1 MAWPSGFRSANRC
14 NSAHAG
20 PIPGASVPDQSQTTG
35 PSKTAG
41 RFFSSSS
48 TAAIAASDQLPRS
61 CRRQLEPCRSSAS
74 RVMGRWLSDSSAIC
88 YQEEMH
94 NDPLLQI
101 LILLAASI
109 CVVAGVRKLKLPAIL
124 GYLVVGMLLGPHA
137 LSLAVDNET
146 TQLLADFGVVFLVF
160 TLGLEFSL
168 PRLVAMRWEVL
179 GVGGAQVLITTGVV
193 AAIVLAVFHTAPA
206 IAVVIGGAVAMSS
219 TAIIIS
225 QLTEQSEN
233 NRTHGR
239 VSVAICLFQDLS
251 FPLFL
256 ALISALAG
264 GGAGADLQQIA
275 AAVGSGV
282 LALLLVLAAGRW
294 LLRPLFLLIASV
306 RSAELFSLAVLL
318 AVLASAWATHKVG
331 LSLALGAFLAG
342 MMLAETEFRH
352 QVEATIRSYKEVL
365 LGLFFITVG
374 MLLDVR
380 LLFRDLALVTALL
393 IGMLVLKAAVVTL
406 VAEPA
411 TKSWF
416 KSLRT
421 GVVVA
426 QGGEFGFALLTLSLR
441 HELLDP
447 AIVQP
452 LLAATVL
459 SMVLSP
465 LLIRQNRRITR
476 TLLRESGRPTTA
488 ALRETQ
494 ATLAVAE
501 REHVVI
507 CGFGRVGQN
516 IARGL
521 EQTGFEY
528 LALDVDPY
536 RIRVGRQA
544 GDPVI
549 YGDAGQVKVLEN
561 VGLNRANCIVI
572 TFADP
577 EVALRILRSV
587 RELRIDVPVLVRT
600 QDDSKL
606 EELQKAGATEVV
618 PETFEAALML
628 LSHLLLLLKLPVPR
642 VIRTVNDIR
651 SDRYGMLR
659 QYFPAAGAEPLDDSH
674 AFREELH
681 SVILPPH
688 AWAVGRSIAELAARG
703 ARASVSAVR
712 RDGIVGR
719 EPSADPLLKEGD
731 VVVVCGTPEDVEH
744 AETLLLM
751 G

>member
-1 MAWPSGFRSANRC
+1 
-14 NSAHAG
+14 
-20 PIPGASVPDQSQTTG
+20 
-35 PSKTAG
+35 
-41 RFFSSSS
+41 
-48 TAAIAASDQLPRS
+48 
-61 CRRQLEPCRSSAS
+61 
-74 RVMGRWLSDSSAIC
+74 MG
-88 YQEEMH
+88 H

-101 LILLAASI
+101 LILLTASV
-109 CVVAGVRKLKLPAIL
+109 CVVAAVRKLALPAIL
-124 GYLVVGMLLGPHA
+124 GYLAVGMLLGPHA
-137 LSLAVDNET
+137 LALAADNET

-179 GVGGAQVLITTGVV
+179 GVGGAQVLITTGII
-193 AAIVLAVFHTAPA
+193 AAGVSLLFDVAPA
-206 IAVVIGGAVAMSS
+206 VAVVIGGALAMSS
-219 TAIIIS
+219 TAIIIA

-239 VSVAICLFQDLS
+239 LAVAICLFQDLS
-251 FPLFL
+251 FPLLL
-256 ALISALAG
+256 ALVSALSG
-264 GGAGADLQQIA
+264 GGRAADAAHILSAIGIA
-275 AAVGSGV
+275 A
-282 LALLLVLAAGRW
+282 LALLVVLAAGRW
-294 LLRPLFLLIASV
+294 LLRPLFLMIASV

-318 AVLASAWATHKVG
+318 AVLASAWATHAAG

-352 QVEATIRSYKEVL
+352 QIEATIRSYREVL

-374 MLLDVR
+374 MLLDVG
-380 LLFRDLALVTALL
+380 LLLRDLPVVTAILL
-393 IGMLVLKAAVVTL
+393 GMLLLKAAVVAV

-421 GVVVA
+421 GVIVA
-426 QGGEFGFALLTLSLR
+426 QGGEFGFALLILLLR
-441 HELLDP
+441 RELLDP
-447 AIVQP
+447 GVVQP

-465 LLIRQNRRITR
+465 LIIRHNRRITR
-476 TLLRESGRPTTA
+476 IILRESGNPQTEAMRHE
-488 ALRETQ
+488 RS
-494 ATLAVAE
+494 TLAAAE

-516 IARGL
+516 IARVL

-528 LALDVDPY
+528 IALDVDPY
-536 RIRVGRQA
+536 RIRTGRQV
-544 GDPVI
+544 GDPVV

-561 VGLNRANCIVI
+561 VGVAHASVVVI
-572 TFADP
+572 TFANPD
-577 EVALRILRSV
+577 VALRILRSV
-587 RELRIDVPVLVRT
+587 RELRPDVPILVRT
-600 QDDSKL
+600 QDDTKL
-606 EELQKAGATEVV
+606 EELQAAGATEVV
-618 PETFEAALML
+618 PETFEASLML
-628 LSHLLLLLKLPVPR
+628 LSHLLLLVKLPVGR

-651 SDRYGMLR
+651 SHRYQMLR
-659 QYFPAAGAEPLDDSH
+659 QYFRAEGAEHLDESH

-688 AWAVGRSIAELAARG
+688 AWAVGRSITDLTLRG
-703 ARASVSAVR
+703 SQATVNAVR

-719 EPSADPLLKEGD
+719 EPGPDTVFKEGD
-731 VVVVCGTPEDVEH
+731 VVVVYGTPEAVEH

>member
-1 MAWPSGFRSANRC
+1 
-14 NSAHAG
+14 
-20 PIPGASVPDQSQTTG
+20 
-35 PSKTAG
+35 
-41 RFFSSSS
+41 
-48 TAAIAASDQLPRS
+48 
-61 CRRQLEPCRSSAS
+61 
-74 RVMGRWLSDSSAIC
+74 MG
-88 YQEEMH
+88 H

-101 LILLAASI
+101 LILLAASV
-109 CVVAGVRKLKLPAIL
+109 CVVAAVRKLALPAIL
-124 GYLVVGMLLGPHA
+124 GYLAVGMLLGPHA
-137 LSLAVDNET
+137 LSLAADNET

-193 AAIVLAVFHTAPA
+193 AAGAILFFDVAPA
-206 IAVVIGGAVAMSS
+206 VAVLIGGAVAMSS
-219 TAIIIS
+219 TAIIIA

-239 VSVAICLFQDLS
+239 LAVAICLFQDLS
-251 FPLFL
+251 FPLLL
-256 ALISALAG
+256 ALLSALSG
-264 GGAGADLQQIA
+264 G
-275 AAVGSGV
+275 VGSVDAAHILGAIGV
-282 LALLLVLAAGRW
+282 ATLALLLVLAAGRW
-294 LLRPLFLLIASV
+294 LLRPLFLMIASV

-318 AVLASAWATHKVG
+318 AVLASAWATQAVG

-352 QVEATIRSYKEVL
+352 QVEATIRSYREVL

-374 MLLDVR
+374 MLLDVG
-380 LLFRDLALVTALL
+380 LLLRDLPVVLAILL
-393 IGMLVLKAAVVTL
+393 GMLLLKAAVVAV
-406 VAEPA
+406 VAKPA

-421 GVVVA
+421 GVIVA
-426 QGGEFGFALLTLSLR
+426 QGGEFGFALLILLLR
-441 HELLDP
+441 NSLLDP
-447 AIVQP
+447 AVAQP

-465 LLIRQNRRITR
+465 LIIRHNRRITR
-476 TLLRESGRPTTA
+476 VILRESGNPQTEAMRQERVTLSA
-488 ALRETQ
+488 AD
-494 ATLAVAE
+494 

-516 IARGL
+516 IARVL
-521 EQTGFEY
+521 EQSGFEY
-528 LALDVDPY
+528 IALDVDPY
-536 RIRVGRQA
+536 RIRTGRQA
-544 GDPVI
+544 GDPVV

-561 VGLNRANCIVI
+561 VGLAHASVVVI
-572 TFADP
+572 TFANPD
-577 EVALRILRSV
+577 VALRILRAV
-587 RELRIDVPVLVRT
+587 RELRADVPILVRT
-600 QDDSKL
+600 QDDTKL
-606 EELQKAGATEVV
+606 TELQAAGATEVV
-618 PETFEAALML
+618 PETFEASLML
-628 LSHLLLLLKLPVPR
+628 LSHLLLLVKLPVGA

-651 SDRYGMLR
+651 SHRYSMLR
-659 QYFPAAGAEPLDDSH
+659 QYFRDAYAEHLDQTH

-688 AWAVGRSIAELAARG
+688 AWAVGRSITDLKERG
-703 ARASVSAVR
+703 SEVTVNAVR

-719 EPSADPLLKEGD
+719 DPGPDTVFKEGD
-731 VVVVCGTPEDVEH
+731 VVVVYGTPEAVEH

>member
-1 MAWPSGFRSANRC
+1 
-14 NSAHAG
+14 
-20 PIPGASVPDQSQTTG
+20 
-35 PSKTAG
+35 
-41 RFFSSSS
+41 
-48 TAAIAASDQLPRS
+48 
-61 CRRQLEPCRSSAS
+61 
-74 RVMGRWLSDSSAIC
+74 MG
-88 YQEEMH
+88 Q

-101 LILLAASI
+101 LILLAASV
-109 CVVAGVRKLKLPAIL
+109 CVVAAVRKLALPAIL
-124 GYLVVGMLLGPHA
+124 GYLAVGMLLGPHA
-137 LSLAVDNET
+137 LALAAGNET

-179 GVGGAQVLITTGVV
+179 GVGGAQVLVTTSVV
-193 AAIVLAVFHTAPA
+193 AAVVSAVFHAAPA
-206 IAVVIGGAVAMSS
+206 VAVVIGGAVAMSS

-239 VSVAICLFQDLS
+239 LSVAICLFQDLS
-251 FPLFL
+251 FRLFL

-264 GGAGADLQQIA
+264 GGAGADIEQIA
-275 AAVGSGV
+275 AAVGSAV

-318 AVLASAWATHKVG
+318 AVLSSAWATHAVG

-380 LLFRDLALVTALL
+380 LLFRDLGLVTLLL
-393 IGMLVLKAAVVTL
+393 ICMLLLKAAVVTL
-406 VAEPA
+406 VSEPA
-411 TKSWF
+411 TKNWF

-476 TLLRESGRPTTA
+476 TLLGESGSPTTA
-488 ALRETQ
+488 SLRETQ

-501 REHVVI
+501 RDHVVI

-516 IARGL
+516 IARVL
-521 EQTGFEY
+521 EQTGFEFI
-528 LALDVDPY
+528 ALDLDAY
-536 RIRVGRQA
+536 RIRLGRQA

-549 YGDAGQVKVLEN
+549 YGDASQVKVLEN
-561 VGLNRANCIVI
+561 VGVARASCVVI
-572 TFADP
+572 TFANP
-577 EVALRILRSV
+577 ELALRILRSV
-587 RELRIDVPVLVRT
+587 RELRPTVPILVRT

-606 EELQKAGATEVV
+606 EELQAAGATEVV
-618 PETFEAALML
+618 PETFEASLML
-628 LSHLLLLLKLPVPR
+628 LSHLLLLLKVPVPR
-642 VIRTVNDIR
+642 VIRTINGIR
-651 SDRYGMLR
+651 SHRYGMLR
-659 QYFPAAGAEPLDDSH
+659 QYFRAADDELLDDSH
-674 AFREELH
+674 AYREELH

-703 ARASVSAVR
+703 SNASVSAVR

-719 EPSADPLLKEGD
+719 EPAPDTLLKEGD
-731 VVVVCGTPEDVEH
+731 VVVMCGTPEAVEH

>member
-1 MAWPSGFRSANRC
+1 M
-14 NSAHAG
+14 
-20 PIPGASVPDQSQTTG
+20 VQ
-35 PSKTAG
+35 
-41 RFFSSSS
+41 
-48 TAAIAASDQLPRS
+48 
-61 CRRQLEPCRSSAS
+61 
-74 RVMGRWLSDSSAIC
+74 
-88 YQEEMH
+88 

-101 LILLAASI
+101 LLLLTASV
-109 CVVAGVRKLKLPAIL
+109 CVVAGVRKLKLPAIV
-124 GYLVVGMLLGPHA
+124 GYLAVGMLLGPHA
-137 LSLAVDNET
+137 FALAADNET
-146 TQLLADFGVVFLVF
+146 THLLADFGVVFLVF

-179 GVGGAQVLITTGVV
+179 GVGGAQVLITTGIV
-193 AAIVLAVFHTAPA
+193 AAGAVLLFDIVPAV
-206 IAVVIGGAVAMSS
+206 AVVIGGAVAMSS

-239 VSVAICLFQDLS
+239 LAVAICLFQDLS

-256 ALISALAG
+256 ALVSVVSG
-264 GGAGADLQQIA
+264 GQTTDAKHIVG
-275 AAVGSGV
+275 AVGFAL
-282 LALLLVLAAGRW
+282 LALFMVLAAGRW
-294 LLRPLFLLIASV
+294 LLRPLFLSIAAV

-318 AVLASAWATHKVG
+318 AVLASAWATHAVG

-352 QVEATIRSYKEVL
+352 QIEATIRSYREVL
-365 LGLFFITVG
+365 LGMFFITVG
-374 MLLDVR
+374 MLLDVG
-380 LLFRDLALVTALL
+380 LLLRNFPLVAAILA
-393 IGMLVLKAAVVTL
+393 GMLVLKAAVVAL
-406 VAEPA
+406 AAKPA
-411 TKSWF
+411 THSWF
-416 KSLRT
+416 KALRT
-421 GVVVA
+421 GVVVG
-426 QGGEFGFALLTLSLR
+426 QGGEFGFALLTLLLR
-441 HELLDP
+441 RELLDP

-465 LLIRQNRRITR
+465 ILIRHNRRITR
-476 TLLRESGRPTTA
+476 ALLGESGPPRSETM
-488 ALRETQ
+488 RETQ

-501 REHVVI
+501 REHIVI

-516 IARGL
+516 IARVL

-528 LALDVDPY
+528 IALDLDPY

-549 YGDAGQVKVLEN
+549 YGDAGQIKVLEN
-561 VGLNRANCIVI
+561 VGLAHASCVVI
-572 TFADP
+572 TFANPD
-577 EVALRILRSV
+577 VALRILHSV
-587 RELRIDVPVLVRT
+587 RELRTDVPILVRT
-600 QDDSKL
+600 QDDTKL
-606 EELQKAGATEVV
+606 EQLQAAGATEVV
-618 PETFEAALML
+618 PETFEASLML

-651 SDRYGMLR
+651 NHRYSMLR
-659 QYFPAAGAEPLDDSH
+659 QYFRGADAEHLDESH

-681 SVILPPH
+681 SVILPPQ
-688 AWAVGRSIAELAARG
+688 AWAVGRSIAELTARG
-703 ARASVSAVR
+703 SRAAVSAVR

-719 EPSADPLLKEGD
+719 EPSPDTQFKEGD
-731 VVVVCGTPEDVEH
+731 VVVVCGTPEAVEH

>member
-1 MAWPSGFRSANRC
+1 MTHS
-14 NSAHAG
+14 
-20 PIPGASVPDQSQTTG
+20 
-35 PSKTAG
+35 
-41 RFFSSSS
+41 
-48 TAAIAASDQLPRS
+48 
-61 CRRQLEPCRSSAS
+61 
-74 RVMGRWLSDSSAIC
+74 
-88 YQEEMH
+88 
-94 NDPLLQI
+94 DPLLQI
-101 LILLAASI
+101 LILLAASV

-124 GYLVVGMLLGPHA
+124 GYLAVGMLLGPHA
-137 LSLAVDNET
+137 FALGVGGAT

-179 GVGGAQVLITTGVV
+179 GVGGAQVLLTTGVV
-193 AAIVLAVFHTAPA
+193 AAGLYLIFDVVPAV
-206 IAVVIGGAVAMSS
+206 AVVIGGAVAMSS
-219 TAIIIS
+219 TAIVIS

-239 VSVAICLFQDLS
+239 LAVAICLFQDLS

-256 ALISALAG
+256 ALVSVLTG
-264 GGAGADLQQIA
+264 GGQAADVRHIGSAIGIA
-275 AAVGSGV
+275 V

-294 LLRPLFLLIASV
+294 LLRPLFLMIAGV

-318 AVLASAWATHKVG
+318 AVLASAWATQAVG

-352 QVEATIRSYKEVL
+352 QIEATIRSYREVL

-374 MLLDVR
+374 MLLDVG
-380 LLFRDLALVTALL
+380 LLLRHFPLVAAILA
-393 IGMLVLKAAVVTL
+393 GMLVLKTAVVTL
-406 VAEPA
+406 AAKPA

-416 KSLRT
+416 KALRT
-421 GVVVA
+421 GVVVS
-426 QGGEFGFALLTLSLR
+426 QGGEFGFALLTLLLR
-441 HELLDP
+441 RELLDS

-465 LLIRQNRRITR
+465 MFIRHNRRITR
-476 TLLRESGRPTTA
+476 ALLGESGPRNSEA
-488 ALRETQ
+488 MREAQ

-501 REHVVI
+501 RDHVVI

-516 IARGL
+516 IARVL

-528 LALDVDPY
+528 IALEVDAY
-536 RIRVGRQA
+536 RIRAGRQA

-549 YGDAGQVKVLEN
+549 YGDAGEPKVLEN
-561 VGLNRANCIVI
+561 VGVAHASCVVI
-572 TFADP
+572 TFASP
-577 EVALRILRSV
+577 EVALRILRAV
-587 RELRIDVPVLVRT
+587 RELRPDVPILVRT
-600 QDDSKL
+600 QDDSRL
-606 EELQKAGATEVV
+606 EQLQAAGATEVV
-618 PETFEAALML
+618 PETFEASLML

-651 SDRYGMLR
+651 SHRYGMLR
-659 QYFPAAGAEPLDDSH
+659 QYFRSADAPPLDSSH

-688 AWAVGRSIAELAARG
+688 AWAVGRSIADLAARG
-703 ARASVSAVR
+703 SRASVSAVR

-719 EPSADPLLKEGD
+719 EPSPETLLKEGD
-731 VVVVCGTPEDVEH
+731 VVVVCGTPEAVEH

>member
-1 MAWPSGFRSANRC
+1 
-14 NSAHAG
+14 
-20 PIPGASVPDQSQTTG
+20 
-35 PSKTAG
+35 
-41 RFFSSSS
+41 
-48 TAAIAASDQLPRS
+48 
-61 CRRQLEPCRSSAS
+61 
-74 RVMGRWLSDSSAIC
+74 
-88 YQEEMH
+88 MH

-101 LILLAASI
+101 LILLTASVV
-109 CVVAGVRKLKLPAIL
+109 VVAAVRRLALPAIL
-124 GYLVVGMLLGPHA
+124 GYLMVGMLLGPHA
-137 LSLAVDNET
+137 FALIADNDT
-146 TQLLADFGVVFLVF
+146 TRLLADFGVVFLVF

-179 GVGGAQVLITTGVV
+179 GVGGAQVLITTALVATGAFALFDIAPAV
-193 AAIVLAVFHTAPA
+193 AA
-206 IAVVIGGAVAMSS
+206 VIGGAVAMSS
-219 TAIIIS
+219 TAITMS
-225 QLTEQSEN
+225 QLGEQSEN

-239 VSVAICLFQDLS
+239 LAMAICLFQDLS

-256 ALISALAG
+256 ALVSALAG
-264 GGAGADLQQIA
+264 GGGAAPSLHIA
-275 AAVGSGV
+275 AAVGSAV

-294 LLRPLFLLIASV
+294 LLRPVFLMIASV

-318 AVLASAWATHKVG
+318 AVLASAWATHRVG

-352 QVEATIRSYKEVL
+352 QVEAAIRSYRDVL
-365 LGLFFITVG
+365 LGLFFITMG

-380 LLFRDLALVTALL
+380 LLLRDLPLVTAILL
-393 IGMLVLKAAVVTL
+393 GMVALKATVVTF
-406 VAEPA
+406 VAKPA
-411 TKSWF
+411 TRSWF

-426 QGGEFGFALLTLSLR
+426 QGGEFGFALLTLLLR
-441 HELLDP
+441 DELLDP

-465 LLIRQNRRITR
+465 LVIRHNRRITR
-476 TLLRESGRPTTA
+476 AFLGESGPPQTE
-488 ALRETQ
+488 LMREVQ

-501 REHVVI
+501 RDHVVI

-516 IARGL
+516 IARVL

-528 LALDVDPY
+528 IALDLDPY
-536 RIRVGRQA
+536 RIRVGRQV
-544 GDPVI
+544 GDPVM
-549 YGDAGQVKVLEN
+549 YGDAGQVKMLEN
-561 VGLNRANCIVI
+561 VGVARASCVVI
-572 TFADP
+572 TFANP
-577 EVALRILRSV
+577 EVALRILRAV
-587 RELRIDVPVLVRT
+587 RELRVDVPILVRT
-600 QDDSKL
+600 QDDSRL
-606 EELQKAGATEVV
+606 DELQRAGATEVV
-618 PETFEAALML
+618 PETFEASLML
-628 LSHLLLLLKLPVPR
+628 LSHLLLLLRLPVPR

-651 SDRYGMLR
+651 NHRYGMLR
-659 QYFPAAGAEPLDDSH
+659 QYFRASDAEVLDDSH

-688 AWAVGRSIAELAARG
+688 AWAVGKSIEELMVRGSKAA
-703 ARASVSAVR
+703 VSAVR

-719 EPSADPLLKEGD
+719 EPGPHTIFKEGD
-731 VVVVCGTPEDVEH
+731 VVVVCGTPEAVEH

>member
-1 MAWPSGFRSANRC
+1 ML
-14 NSAHAG
+14 AG
-20 PIPGASVPDQSQTTG
+20 NALLLG
-35 PSKTAG
+35 SK
-41 RFFSSSS
+41 FE
-48 TAAIAASDQLPRS
+48 D
-61 CRRQLEPCRSSAS
+61 
-74 RVMGRWLSDSSAIC
+74 VMR
-88 YQEEMH
+88 

-101 LILLAASI
+101 LILLAASV

-124 GYLVVGMLLGPHA
+124 GYLAVGMLLGPHA
-137 LSLAVDNET
+137 FALAVDNET

-179 GVGGAQVLITTGVV
+179 GVGGAQVLVTTGIV
-193 AAIVLAVFHTAPA
+193 AAGSTLLFDVAPA
-206 IAVVIGGAVAMSS
+206 VAVVIGGAVAMSS

-239 VSVAICLFQDLS
+239 LAVAICLFQDLS

-256 ALISALAG
+256 ALVSVLTG
-264 GGAGADLQQIA
+264 GGHAADARHIVGAIGIA
-275 AAVGSGV
+275 V

-294 LLRPLFLLIASV
+294 LLRPLFLIIASV

-318 AVLASAWATHKVG
+318 AVLASAWATHAVG

-352 QVEATIRSYKEVL
+352 QIEATIRSYREVL

-374 MLLDVR
+374 MLLDVG
-380 LLFRDLALVTALL
+380 LLVRHFPLVAATLV
-393 IGMLVLKAAVVTL
+393 GMLLLKVAVVT
-406 VAEPA
+406 VATKPA
-411 TKSWF
+411 TSSWF

-426 QGGEFGFALLTLSLR
+426 QGGEFGFALLTLLLR
-441 HELLDP
+441 RELLDP
-447 AIVQP
+447 AVVQP

-465 LLIRQNRRITR
+465 LLIRHNRRITR
-476 TLLRESGRPTTA
+476 ALLGESGPPKSEA
-488 ALRETQ
+488 ARETQ

-501 REHVVI
+501 RDHVVI

-516 IARGL
+516 IARVL

-528 LALDVDPY
+528 LALDLDPY

-561 VGLNRANCIVI
+561 VGVAHASCVVI
-572 TFADP
+572 TFANP
-577 EVALRILRSV
+577 EVALRILAAV
-587 RELRIDVPVLVRT
+587 RELRLDVPILVRT

-606 EELQKAGATEVV
+606 EQLQSAGATEVV
-618 PETFEAALML
+618 PETFEASLML
-628 LSHLLLLLKLPVPR
+628 LSHLLLLLKVPVPR
-642 VIRTVNDIR
+642 MIRTINGIR
-651 SDRYGMLR
+651 SHRYGMLR
-659 QYFPAAGAEPLDDSH
+659 QYFRAADAEPLDDNH

-703 ARASVSAVR
+703 SRASVSAVR

-719 EPSADPLLKEGD
+719 EPSVDTLFKEGD
-731 VVVVCGTPEDVEH
+731 VVVVCGTPEAVEH